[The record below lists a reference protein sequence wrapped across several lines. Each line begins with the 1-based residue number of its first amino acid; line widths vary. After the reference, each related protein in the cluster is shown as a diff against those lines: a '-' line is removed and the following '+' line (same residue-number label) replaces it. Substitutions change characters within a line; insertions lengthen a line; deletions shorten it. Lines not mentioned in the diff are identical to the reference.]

1 MSIFDKYADKY
12 DSFMIKNNLYNIDAI
27 RKHMNF
33 ENDDS
38 ILDIWWW
45 TWYIANSLKPFVKEI
60 TILDK
65 SEKMLEQA
73 KNYNNIK
80 TIHWDI
86 LTMNMKKDSYDWVI
100 CVDSIHHIRNFDK
113 LISKFNRILKPDW
126 KILIYDFDI
135 KWLKWLGFYLLERIF
150 VDRSEFLKPEILT
163 EKMEQYW
170 FEWKIVIISEL
181 QYLYVWKK
189 INENIE

>member
-12 DSFMIKNNLYNIDAI
+12 DSFMIKNNLYNIEAI

-33 ENDDS
+33 ENNDC
-38 ILDIWWW
+38 ILDVWWW
-45 TWYIANSLKPFVKEI
+45 TWYIANNLKPFVKEI

-150 VDRSEFLKPEILT
+150 VDRSEFLKPEILA

-181 QYLYVWKK
+181 QYLYVWKN
-189 INENIE
+189 INENI